1 MTDHGEGKRVPSPP
15 LPTTL
20 RPVGGFPVV
29 DVVPT
34 GVTSAQRAYT
44 ARCTVLTVQPAWWQ
58 HRMRVRGPF
67 VLYRRPDPGASV
79 IDRVMLGSCLGLP
92 LAEPVE
98 SIRLFVGGEERR
110 AVVRNHVWTLEK

>member
-1 MTDHGEGKRVPSPP
+1 MTSPP
-15 LPTTL
+15 LPTAL

-29 DVVPT
+29 DVLPT
-34 GVTSAQRAYT
+34 GFTSDQRAYT

-58 HRMRVRGPF
+58 HRMAVSGPF
-67 VLYRRPDPGASV
+67 ALYQRPDPGASV
-79 IDRVMLGSCLGLP
+79 ADRVLLGSCTGLV

-98 SIRLFVGGEERR
+98 AIRLFVDGEERR